1 MPYGWGVEFT
11 TGTEKDLREQAVE
24 RLKKKRD
31 FRTHVFMY
39 VVVNAMLV
47 GIWAIVGGGFFWPI
61 FPILGWGIG
70 VAGNAWDVYGRRPI
84 SEEEIQR
91 EAERLRS

>member
-1 MPYGWGVEFT
+1 MEAAST
-11 TGTEKDLREQAVE
+11 DDALREQAIA

-31 FRTHVFMY
+31 FATHAVVY
-39 VVVNAMLV
+39 VLVNAFLV
-47 GIWAIVGGGFFWPI
+47 AIWAATGADFFWPI

-70 VAGNAWDVYGRRPI
+70 VAANAWEVYGRRPI

-91 EAERLRS
+91 EAERLKG

>member
-1 MPYGWGVEFT
+1 MEQQATSG
-11 TGTEKDLREQAVE
+11 DDRREQAVE

-39 VVVNAMLV
+39 LVVNAMLV
-47 GIWAIVGGGFFWPI
+47 GIWAVTSDAEGFFWPI

-70 VAGNAWDVYGRRPI
+70 VAGNAWDVYARKPFT
-84 SEEEIQR
+84 EEEIQR
-91 EAERLRS
+91 EAQRFD